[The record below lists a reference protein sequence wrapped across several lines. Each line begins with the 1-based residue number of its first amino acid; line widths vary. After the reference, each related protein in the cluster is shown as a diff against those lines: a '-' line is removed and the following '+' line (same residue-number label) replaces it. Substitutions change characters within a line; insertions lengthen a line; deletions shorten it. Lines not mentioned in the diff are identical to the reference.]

1 MPPPTCV
8 VICVSNMSSIS
19 LRMSSHDLINIPA
32 KQTPVINR
40 LSDAMDHALA
50 YACAIRDNAQDDQ
63 QPIPMDLVASFKAD
77 YDKIISAL
85 TEAAQ

>member
-1 MPPPTCV
+1 
-8 VICVSNMSSIS
+8 
-19 LRMSSHDLINIPA
+19 MSSHDLINISA

-40 LSDAMDHALA
+40 LSDTMDHALA
-50 YACAIRDNAQDDQ
+50 YACAIRDNAQDDH
-63 QPIPMDLVASFKAD
+63 QPIPMDLVTSFKAD

>member
-19 LRMSSHDLINIPA
+19 SHMSSHDLINIPA

-40 LSDAMDHALA
+40 LSDALDHALA
-50 YACAIRDNAQDDQ
+50 YSCAIRDNAQDDQ

-77 YDKIISAL
+77 YDKIIFAL
-85 TEAAQ
+85 IEAA